1 VLLGYHRRLVL
12 LGLELGLAWPVPVS
26 AVVTV
31 LVELTPCEVPA
42 HYELGKCP
50 LDCFGAD
57 LYALLGL

>member
-1 VLLGYHRRLVL
+1 VL
-12 LGLELGLAWPVPVS
+12 LGLKLDLAWPVPVS

-42 HYELGKCP
+42 HNELGKCP

-57 LYALLGL
+57 LDALLGL

>member
-1 VLLGYHRRLVL
+1 VLLGYHRRPVL
-12 LGLELGLAWPVPVS
+12 LGLLLGLARGVPVS